1 MIKVENLNRQYG
13 HQFAVKDLSFEVK
26 RGEVMGLLGPN
37 GAGKSTT
44 MKMLTCFLPPSSGD
58 AMIDGLSLRDSLKV
72 RRLVGYLPEHAPSYH
87 DMDVESYLQFTGK
100 MHGIPKATR
109 KDKIN
114 EMAGACGLEQ
124 VLFRRIEELS
134 KGYRQRVGLA
144 AAMLHDP
151 QCLILDEPTTGL
163 DPNQIIEIRHLI
175 RHLGEQKTV
184 LLSSHIL
191 PEVQAVCDRMM
202 IIDQGELQALGTS
215 EELAKQAQGGVTVQA
230 KIKGDVGAVVTD
242 LKQKWAELDIQV
254 DVVDSTPSD
263 AAFATQG
270 EVNQEVQ
277 SLELYHPDPETGL
290 AEQLFHSVVAK
301 DAVLLELKEQQA
313 SLEDVFRELT
323 GSKSVGEKVLGD
335 KEVGEKEVGDES

>member
-1 MIKVENLNRQYG
+1 MIKAENLSRQYG
-13 HQFAVKDLSFEVK
+13 NQFAVQNLSFEVK

-44 MKMLTCFLPPSSGD
+44 MKMLTCFLPPSSGE
-58 AMIDGLSLRDSLKV
+58 ASIGGLSLQESIKV

-87 DMDVESYLQFTGK
+87 DLDVEAYLQFTGK
-100 MHGIPKATR
+100 MHGLSRATR
-109 KDKIN
+109 QDKIT
-114 EMAGACGLEQ
+114 EMSRACGLEQ
-124 VLFRRIEELS
+124 VMFRRIEELS

-144 AAMLHDP
+144 ASMLHDP

-202 IIDQGELQALGTS
+202 IIDKGELQALGTS
-215 EELAKQAQGGVTVQA
+215 VELSKQAQGGATLTTIIQNQA
-230 KIKGDVGAVVTD
+230 DKVLAR
-242 LKQKWAELDIQV
+242 LRQQLPEL
-254 DVVDSTPSD
+254 
-263 AAFATQG
+263 
-270 EVNQEVQ
+270 EVQ
-277 SLELYHPDPETGL
+277 TTIQLEDGMQQVQLFHADPNCGL
-290 AEQLFHSVVAK
+290 AEQLFRAAVAE
-301 DAVLLELKEQQA
+301 DVVLLEMRNEQA

-323 GSKSVGEKVLGD
+323 GGKS
-335 KEVGEKEVGDES
+335 

>member
-1 MIKVENLNRQYG
+1 MIKADNLTRKYG
-13 HQFAVKDLSFEVK
+13 NQFAVQHLNFEVK

-58 AMIDGLSLRDSLKV
+58 ATIDGYGLSDSLKV

-87 DMDVESYLQFTGK
+87 DLDVEAYLQFTGK
-100 MHGIPKATR
+100 MHGIPSATR
-109 KDKIN
+109 KDKIT
-114 EMAGACGLEQ
+114 EMSRACGLEQ
-124 VLFRRIEELS
+124 VMFRRIEELS

-144 AAMLHDP
+144 ASMLHDP

-202 IIDQGELQALGTS
+202 IIDDGELQALGTS
-215 EELAKQAQGGVTVQA
+215 DELSKQSQGGSAVIATIAGDAA
-230 KIKGDVGAVVTD
+230 KVLERLHKE
-242 LKQKWAELDIQV
+242 LPELDASSEQNLETGH
-254 DVVDSTPSD
+254 VVC
-263 AAFATQG
+263 
-270 EVNQEVQ
+270 
-277 SLELYHPDPETGL
+277 ELYHPDPTCGL
-290 AEQLFHSVVAK
+290 AEKLFHAVVAEHS
-301 DAVLLELKEQQA
+301 VLLELRNEQA
-313 SLEDVFRELT
+313 SLEDVFRKLT
-323 GSKSVGEKVLGD
+323 KGSPS
-335 KEVGEKEVGDES
+335 